1 MKLGARERL
10 RRTAKRIRRRTTNFI
25 AMVGLAVAVG
35 VLFQVGRMFYADV
48 RLRQELAPLLEL
60 PCSEDAQKAG
70 VIEAEAQRLAQEYGL
85 SPQSVTLERVSD
97 CVSMIKVDG
106 QRELDLVIV
115 RLPWHVQFA
124 IASK

>member
-106 QRELDLVIV
+106 QRDLDLVIV

>member
-1 MKLGARERL
+1 MKLGAHERVT
-10 RRTAKRIRRRTTNFI
+10 RTAKRLRRRTTNVI
-25 AMVGLAVAVG
+25 AMVGLALLVG
-35 VLFQVGRMFYADV
+35 VLVHVGRMFYADV

-60 PCSEDAQKAG
+60 PCSDDGRGAG
-70 VIEAEAQRLAQEYGL
+70 ATEAEAQRLAQEYGL

-106 QRELDLVIV
+106 QRDLDLVIV